1 MQEGMVSMELSQQ
14 ENDEDRATSFDQ
26 SQPDFLGG
34 LSRLSSGNLNDDLK
48 SNITTYFLAN
58 VNQLARVPLN
68 DLVTCIKSLNI
79 EVIKYLR
86 KEIAFNLLNHHNLQ
100 NNYSLKPNS
109 SVNTFSKEIYTLTQL
124 CIKEKLSESDL
135 NTVFKKITQTS
146 HLLNENDLEDIFT
159 SMEEIHID
167 VKNSNNQI
175 KSLIDLIQIQSIRIS
190 TLQSEN
196 QALKSIVQNNNLM
209 LKQIQSHLNIRNLN
223 DDSNHPHTSHV
234 PNTPK
239 QPMYSTVLASGQN
252 NKKETPRYKRPA
264 QDSPPT
270 NNDQSNKRTRSKSNS
285 NPNKK
290 HQTSYPTR
298 PSTCP
303 NGQTNI
309 RTFDSTNSD
318 DQSKPN
324 DSNENDFK
332 VAGPRKKSKKASI
345 QKYIKTSGQ
354 GSNVGFKSCERK
366 IEIYLGRISIDEKFE
381 NVKKAV
387 GEIVSISSF
396 DKITTIHSNFQSF
409 KFTISV
415 FDLDKIKDKNNWPR
429 GVVIG
434 RYKKPYAERVSQ
446 QLAESPTNT
455 SSQIN

>member
-1 MQEGMVSMELSQQ
+1 M
-14 ENDEDRATSFDQ
+14 
-26 SQPDFLGG
+26 
-34 LSRLSSGNLNDDLK
+34 
-48 SNITTYFLAN
+48 
-58 VNQLARVPLN
+58 
-68 DLVTCIKSLNI
+68 
-79 EVIKYLR
+79 
-86 KEIAFNLLNHHNLQ
+86 
-100 NNYSLKPNS
+100 
-109 SVNTFSKEIYTLTQL
+109 YTLTQL

-135 NTVFKKITQTS
+135 TFI
-146 HLLNENDLEDIFT
+146 
-159 SMEEIHID
+159 
-167 VKNSNNQI
+167 
-175 KSLIDLIQIQSIRIS
+175 
-190 TLQSEN
+190 LQSDN

-209 LKQIQSHLNIRNLN
+209 PKQIQSHLNIRNLN
-223 DDSNHPHTSHV
+223 DDSKNPHTSHV

-239 QPMYSTVLASGQN
+239 QPMHSTVM
-252 NKKETPRYKRPA
+252 PA

-309 RTFDSTNSD
+309 RTFDSTTLD
-318 DQSKPN
+318 DQSKQN

-354 GSNVGFKSCERK
+354 G
-366 IEIYLGRISIDEKFE
+366 RISIDEKFE
-381 NVKKAV
+381 NAKKAV

-396 DKITTIHSNFQSF
+396 DKITTIHSYFQSF

-415 FDLDKIKDKNNWPR
+415 FDLDKIKDNNNWPR
-429 GVVIG
+429 GVDIG
-434 RYKKPYAERVSQ
+434 RYKKLYAERVSQ
-446 QLAESPTNT
+446 KSAESSSNT
-455 SSQIN
+455 SSKIN